1 MLRHSTLSFISPIVI
16 NANVKMNSSS
26 AHLFPLLLY
35 PAPRMAVAVR
45 CADYTDSPTTNMLP
59 GDVNMA
65 KLREM
70 YLTRRLTRVEED
82 GTVVETTQLIRR

>member
-1 MLRHSTLSFISPIVI
+1 
-16 NANVKMNSSS
+16 
-26 AHLFPLLLY
+26 
-35 PAPRMAVAVR
+35 MAVAVR

-59 GDVNMA
+59 GDVNFA

>member
-1 MLRHSTLSFISPIVI
+1 MEHSWFLDFYFPNFTSRLIMNSDLSTILLYLSFACVG
-16 NANVKMNSSS
+16 
-26 AHLFPLLLY
+26 
-35 PAPRMAVAVR
+35 RVR
-45 CADYTDSPTTNMLP
+45 CGGNVDYTDNPSTNLLP

-82 GTVVETTQLIRR
+82 GTVVQTTELIKR